1 MALHAYGLEG
11 HARSSPTLAQTRRIK
26 TSTPTAWMTATGE
39 TPDPKTEDK
48 HAYGVDDGDRG
59 DPGPKDRHAYGVD
72 DGDRGD
78 PGPKDRHAYGVDDV
92 EGFGL
97 DLTLETRSWSG
108 PFMQS
113 TTGSFPASAE
123 VYLHC

>member
-1 MALHAYGLEG
+1 VALHAYGLEG

-72 DGDRGD
+72 D
-78 PGPKDRHAYGVDDV
+78 V

-123 VYLHC
+123 ATAG